1 MTLFDEHT
9 WGAYSSVEAPHSLF
23 SQAQWNRKA
32 GFAYT
37 AAMEGHNAVAKA
49 ANRLAA
55 PLGTK
60 GPEGIFNLGNLDPA
74 EAFKPSGID
83 EVLVFNTLPW
93 ERQIIVEE
101 PEPRGGAAPVGML
114 DTFFNRR
121 SSWGGPRPYP
131 EIRRVA
137 GTLPPMGYAFL
148 NLKDGVP
155 ASDLKAT
162 GDTIENAHYRLRID
176 RQTGAIAELFDKA
189 QNHDFA
195 GKYQGWGPGEYIYE
209 TVDSPADRL
218 AIADISFDKPE
229 FFTGHTDT
237 PWKRQ
242 TATKVTLE
250 DASIYE
256 GRASITVRIEAPG
269 VSAATVVYAL
279 DANTKSVII
288 DWSIDKLEHPN
299 AEAVFIA
306 FPFNLTRA
314 DFLLDL
320 NGIPAIPN
328 TDQLDG
334 AAKDWY
340 PVGRWA
346 SVSDGERNVTVV
358 PLDAPLAH
366 LGGIT
371 TGKWNRTLQPE
382 GPTIMSWA
390 LNNHWL
396 VNFKSAQSG
405 RIPLR
410 YRLTT
415 GTGPTDAAASAR
427 FAAEVAVPPVAMRD
441 ISPTGKRSDSYFS
454 TGSAPVLVTTKPGE
468 DKGWVAL
475 RLQNLTHQKQT
486 QTVSFTGSPAAA
498 RSADPVEHPGTALK
512 LDGKTLAVE
521 LAPLEIRT
529 VLVRFA
535 H

>member
-1 MTLFDEHT
+1 
-9 WGAYSSVEAPHSLF
+9 
-23 SQAQWNRKA
+23 
-32 GFAYT
+32 
-37 AAMEGHNAVAKA
+37 
-49 ANRLAA
+49 
-55 PLGTK
+55 
-60 GPEGIFNLGNLDPA
+60 
-74 EAFKPSGID
+74 
-83 EVLVFNTLPW
+83 
-93 ERQIIVEE
+93 
-101 PEPRGGAAPVGML
+101 
-114 DTFFNRR
+114 
-121 SSWGGPRPYP
+121 
-131 EIRRVA
+131 
-137 GTLPPMGYAFL
+137 
-148 NLKDGVP
+148 
-155 ASDLKAT
+155 
-162 GDTIENAHYRLRID
+162 
-176 RQTGAIAELFDKA
+176 
-189 QNHDFA
+189 
-195 GKYQGWGPGEYIYE
+195 
-209 TVDSPADRL
+209 
-218 AIADISFDKPE
+218 
-229 FFTGHTDT
+229 
-237 PWKRQ
+237 
-242 TATKVTLE
+242 VTLE

-256 GRASITVRIEAPG
+256 GRASITVKIEAPG
-269 VSAATVVYAL
+269 VSSATVVYAL
-279 DANTKSVII
+279 DAGTKSVIV
-288 DWSIDKLEHPN
+288 DWSIDKLEHPD

-306 FPFNLTRA
+306 FPFNLKRA

-415 GTGPTDAAASAR
+415 GTGPTDAAVSSR
-427 FAAEVAVPPVAMRD
+427 FAGEMAVPPVAMRD
-441 ISPTGKRSDSYFS
+441 IAPTGNRSDSYFAA
-454 TGSAPVLVTTKPGE
+454 GGAPVLVTTKPGE

-475 RLQNLTHQKQT
+475 RLQNLTHEKQS
-486 QTVSFTGSPAAA
+486 QTVTFTGNPAAA
-498 RSADPVEHPGTALK
+498 RAADPIEHPGVALK
-512 LDGKTLAVE
+512 LDGKVLTVE